1 MQNQTNNSNRQDN
14 KQDNK
19 IRWDIIP
26 PEIKYDR
33 FYYEIIN
40 ILSQDKTITKVIE
53 IGASSGEGSTE
64 ALLIGKIK
72 NEELYSNKIKIFSLE
87 VCSERYIKL
96 QNRYKSVPKFYP
108 LNMSSISVGKF
119 PAKNEIIN
127 FYNTITTTL
136 NNYPLGM
143 VLSWYDKDIEYIV
156 KNNIP
161 ENGIKYIKDNY
172 NINKFDLALIDGS
185 EFTGLE
191 ELNQLWGSKYILL
204 DDINAFKNYNSHK
217 KLKESTEYKCLVE
230 DYTVRNGFS
239 IYKRII

>member
-1 MQNQTNNSNRQDN
+1 MQSDNSS
-14 KQDNK
+14 KGDNK

-40 ILSQDKTITKVIE
+40 IMLQDRTIKKVIE

-72 NEELYSNKIKIFSLE
+72 NEQLYSNKIKIFSLE
-87 VCSERYIKL
+87 VCSERYNKL
-96 QNRYKSVPKFYP
+96 KDRYQTISNFYP
-108 LNMSSISVGKF
+108 LNMSSISMQKF
-119 PAKNEIIN
+119 PAKNEVSS
-127 FYNTITTTL
+127 FYNTVQTTL
-136 NNYPLGM
+136 NKYPLDM
-143 VLSWYDKDIEYIV
+143 VLSWYDKDIEYIA
-156 KNNIP
+156 KNKIA
-161 ENGIKYIKDNY
+161 ENGIQYIKDKY
-172 NINKFDLALIDGS
+172 KINKFDLALIDGS

-191 ELNQLWGSKYILL
+191 ELDQLWGAKYILL

-217 KLKESTEYKCLVE
+217 KLKESSEYKCLIE

-239 IYKRII
+239 IFTLSNTK